1 MQHGTY
7 CRIRRARQDKGST
20 KPHWSGS
27 LEGLGRSGRLGLEG
41 LLLTHVSELIVQ
53 WIDYC
58 LEGGGEVLH

>member
-41 LLLTHVSELIVQ
+41 LLLTHVSELIV
-53 WIDYC
+53 
-58 LEGGGEVLH
+58 